1 MENRR
6 SKTIKSERLGP
17 GCYVVTS
24 QPQDYVW
31 LQVGTIDVSVKHDDE
46 GVVVDLWSRGANPEC
61 LATTALMFAE
71 AAAETAD

>member
-1 MENRR
+1 MENCR
-6 SKTIKSERLGP
+6 SESVNAKRLGP

-31 LQVGTIDVSVKHDDE
+31 LQIGTIDVSVKHDDE
-46 GVVVDLWSRGANPEC
+46 GVVVDLWSRGAHPEC

-71 AAAETAD
+71 AAAEHTD